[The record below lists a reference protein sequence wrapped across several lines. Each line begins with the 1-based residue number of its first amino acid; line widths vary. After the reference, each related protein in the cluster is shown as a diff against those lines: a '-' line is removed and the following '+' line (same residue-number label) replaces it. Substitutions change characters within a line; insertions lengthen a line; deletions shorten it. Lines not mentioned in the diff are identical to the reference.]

1 MMIRISKTFAARWKD
16 AKLDGSASGVTLDP
30 RLGALIEAPLVR
42 RAGCLLLE
50 PLAANATGADA
61 FPDRTGYEAFIN
73 KLHVEDY
80 VDEQSGTDDDRLVAL
95 VRQGVR
101 AALDLAKR
109 LERAGLYR
117 VVLSLDPDV
126 RTVTLRFFERRE
138 GEPWGSSDPDS
149 YALEE
154 VAMFDTGS

>member
-1 MMIRISKTFAARWKD
+1 MMIRMSKTFAARWK
-16 AKLDGSASGVTLDP
+16 AAEMDGPAPGVVLDP
-30 RLGALIEAPLVR
+30 RLATLIEAPFVR

-50 PLAANATGADA
+50 PLAMNATGADA

-80 VDEQSGTDDDRLVAL
+80 VDEPSGTDDRLVTL
-95 VRQGVR
+95 LRQGVR
-101 AALDLAKR
+101 AAIDLSKR
-109 LERAGLYR
+109 LELAGPYR
-117 VVLSLDPDV
+117 VLLSLDPDE

-138 GEPWGSSDPDS
+138 GEPWGSGDPDS

-154 VAMFDTGS
+154 VAMVDTGS